1 MTRFITYMS
10 KTITIENLS
19 TAEKMELM
27 EKLWDDLSSSPD
39 YAPPKWH
46 GEELAQRKAAVKEGK
61 VTYSKWAKAKEEI
74 RKNII

>member
-1 MTRFITYMS
+1 MS
-10 KTITIENLS
+10 KTITIENMS

-46 GEELAQRKAAVKEGK
+46 GEELARRKAAVKEGK
-61 VTYSKWAKAKEEI
+61 SSYTEWDKAKEEI
-74 RKNII
+74 RKEVS